1 MTTLKIL
8 RGVPASGKTTYSL
21 DLLIEGYI
29 RVCRDDIRMALFG
42 TYYGVDENVVT
53 DVENAAI
60 ESALRAGQDTV
71 VDGTNLNNKFLKA
84 KLSLASRYGATVEFV
99 DFPVSLIVACERDVM
114 REKRV
119 GDDVI
124 AGFFKRYKIDP
135 QTGIL
140 KPPPEPLPYFEPY
153 VGNPYLPS
161 AYMVDTDGTVADSE
175 GVRNPYDT
183 SKYHLD
189 KPREGVIGVVDAMYA
204 SEHHKI
210 IALSARDEGYR
221 QVTEQWWKHNGVPF
235 DEFIMRPAG
244 DNRMDAIVKYELF
257 MQHVAP
263 KYNVLGVFDDRP
275 QVLRMW
281 QTIGVNTFD
290 VGAGLEF

>member
-8 RGVPASGKTTYSL
+8 RGVPASGKTTHSIE
-21 DLLIEGYI
+21 LLHQGYT

-42 TYYGVDENVVT
+42 AYTGVNEDVVT

-99 DFPVSLIVACERDVM
+99 DFPVDLATACHQDRQ
-114 REKRV
+114 RTKRV

-124 AGFFKRYKIDP
+124 AGFFKRYKIDI
-135 QTGIL
+135 QTGAL
-140 KPPPEPLPYFEPY
+140 KPPPEPLPDFEPY
-153 VGNPYLPS
+153 VGNPNLPS
-161 AYMVDTDGTVADSE
+161 AYLVDTDGTVADSD
-175 GVRNPYDT
+175 GVRSPYDT
-183 SKYHLD
+183 SRYHLD
-189 KPREGVIGVVDAMYA
+189 KPREHVIRIVQGIPSGATAHV
-204 SEHHKI
+204 
-210 IALSARDEGYR
+210 IALSARDEAYR
-221 QVTEQWWKHNGVPF
+221 EVTAKWWDDNGVPF
-235 DEFIMRPAG
+235 DDFIMRPAG
-244 DNRMDAIVKYELF
+244 DKRMDAIVKYELF
-257 MQHVAP
+257 KKYVEP
-263 KYNVLGVFDDRP
+263 YYNVLGVFDDRP